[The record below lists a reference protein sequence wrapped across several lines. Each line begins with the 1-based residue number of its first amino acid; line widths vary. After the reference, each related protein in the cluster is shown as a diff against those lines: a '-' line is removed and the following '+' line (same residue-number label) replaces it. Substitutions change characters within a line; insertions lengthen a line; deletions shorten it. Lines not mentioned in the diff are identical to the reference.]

1 MSTEYCGFNTT
12 SWNTNLNGLLSVGW
26 EIDANNEIKY
36 TGVLLRSSQKQV
48 QIKGGSTDSNDLE
61 NTTRLDWKEREVI
74 SNAVSGEHTFDLIDE
89 AIYGYAAKS
98 VAGSSNVTLTCLTSS
113 FLASILGVVGIGD
126 DGPASVGVSG
136 GVTGG
141 SGTFFGVFLGVGG
154 GLTIS
159 GLGFKLLGSTGLG
172 LGLAGLEGLFCS
184 GTTSGLGFKVLAGL
198 LGLTA
203 IRKNQF

>member
-1 MSTEYCGFNTT
+1 MISYNHPVIFFPLHTDFPLGSNLASSCSSDLTSITGCFGDFPGLFEAADDDTDFALAASAAFN
-12 SWNTNLNGLLSVGW
+12 S
-26 EIDANNEIKY
+26 
-36 TGVLLRSSQKQV
+36 
-48 QIKGGSTDSNDLE
+48 
-61 NTTRLDWKEREVI
+61 
-74 SNAVSGEHTFDLIDE
+74 
-89 AIYGYAAKS
+89 
-98 VAGSSNVTLTCLTSS
+98 CLTSS

-172 LGLAGLEGLFCS
+172 LGLAGLDGLFCS
-184 GTTSGLGFKVLAGL
+184 GTTSELGFKVLAGL

-203 IRKNQF
+203 IRKDQF